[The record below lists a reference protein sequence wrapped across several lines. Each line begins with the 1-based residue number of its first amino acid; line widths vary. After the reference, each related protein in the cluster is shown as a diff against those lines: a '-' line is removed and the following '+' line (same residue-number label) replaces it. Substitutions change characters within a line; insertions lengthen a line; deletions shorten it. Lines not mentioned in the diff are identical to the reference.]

1 MSGARSRKLF
11 EEAKKH
17 IPGGVNSPVRAFRSV
32 GGEPLFIKKAK
43 GSKIYDADNKAYID
57 YVLSWGPMILGH
69 THPKVTAALK
79 KAIANGT
86 SFGAPTELEVTLA
99 KMVKKAFPSIEM
111 VRMVSSGTEAT
122 MSAIRAARGFTG
134 RDKILKFDGCYH
146 GHADS
151 LLVKAGSG
159 VATFGLPDSPG
170 VPADLARLTLTVA
183 YNDLAA
189 VKDMAVREGQRIAC
203 IIVEPVAGN
212 MGCVPPEPGF
222 LQGLREICD
231 KYGIV
236 LIFDEVMTGFRVAY
250 GGAQQLYK
258 IKPDMTCLGKV
269 IGGGLP
275 VGAYGGKLE
284 IMQKIAPIG
293 PIYQAGTLSGNP
305 LAMTAGIETLKL
317 LSKPGVY
324 KTLEKN
330 AADLEKGLRT
340 AAEEAGVSTTF
351 NRVGSM
357 FTCFFTDRKVK
368 DFESAKTSDTDAVRK
383 VLPVHAQEWREPC
396 AVPVRGRLPVPGPYE
411 SGHQQ
416 DDRSSE
422 EKPER
427 SVSLFLPR
435 RARKSRNLRFKIQ
448 TSNFYH
454 SALSSKFADT

>member
-79 KAIANGT
+79 KAVANGT
-86 SFGAPTELEVTLA
+86 SFGAPTELEITLA
-99 KMVKKAFPSIEM
+99 KMVKKAVPSIEM

-275 VGAYGGKLE
+275 VGAFGGKRE
-284 IMQKIAPIG
+284 IMEKLAPVG

-317 LSKPGVY
+317 LSKPGIY

-330 AADLEKGLRT
+330 AADLEQGLST
-340 AAEEAGVSTTF
+340 AAAEAGVSTTF

-368 DFESAKTSDTDAVRK
+368 DFESAKTSDTTRFGKYFLSMLKNGVNLAPSQFEAAF
-383 VLPVHAQEWREPC
+383 L
-396 AVPVRGRLPVPGPYE
+396 
-411 SGHQQ
+411 
-416 DDRSSE
+416 
-422 EKPER
+422 
-427 SVSLFLPR
+427 SLAHTKADINKTIEA
-435 RARKSRNLRFKIQ
+435 ARKSLKG
-448 TSNFYH
+448 
-454 SALSSKFADT
+454 L